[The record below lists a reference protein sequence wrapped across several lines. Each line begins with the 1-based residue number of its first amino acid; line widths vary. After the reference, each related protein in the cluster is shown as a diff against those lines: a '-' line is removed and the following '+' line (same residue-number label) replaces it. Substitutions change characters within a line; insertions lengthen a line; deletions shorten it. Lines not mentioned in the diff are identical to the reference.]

1 MSSTKLRPSPPPPEN
16 PVTGKIGPLDSTPPQ
31 VFPPAERRAGVRIL
45 LWYWGR
51 RGGGAQIAL
60 ALAASLAKREDS
72 QVCVSI
78 SRQCELIGEF
88 RNLPIPRQEVQT
100 YNDLT
105 GFVLGFLRVPKLTS
119 DLVRLAQDWRAD
131 FVVSVM
137 THTWT
142 PLVAP
147 ALARAGIA
155 FVPMVHDVV
164 PHPGDNRMLWNW
176 RLKRELQAARAAFTL
191 SGHSEAG
198 LRQMYP
204 DLPLLRLP
212 LGASFRPAN
221 KVSNES
227 GEFRFLFFGRLRAYK
242 GLDLLRDAFRL
253 LVARQPRARL
263 LVIGEGDSS
272 ALAPGLAA
280 VPGVVLSARW
290 VPEADI
296 GEIMADADAVVVPY
310 REASQSGVVS
320 VAFVAGLPVVAT
332 SVGAIAEQVVP
343 GVNSILATAITP
355 EAFADAM
362 EQMMDPATHR
372 ALSDGAAASG
382 RVLSD
387 WDNHAGRLVA
397 ELRCAGLDHRPA

>member
-1 MSSTKLRPSPPPPEN
+1 MSSTKLRLSPLPPEN
-16 PVTGKIGPLDSTPPQ
+16 LVTGTIGPLGATPTDL
-31 VFPPAERRAGVRIL
+31 FPPGNGRVGMRIL

-51 RGGGAQIAL
+51 RGAGAQIAL
-60 ALAASLAKREDS
+60 ALAASLSQREDS

-78 SRQCELIGEF
+78 SRQCELIDEF
-88 RNLPIPRQEVQT
+88 RDLPIPRQEVQT

-105 GFVLGFLRVPKLTS
+105 GFVLGFTRVPKLTS
-119 DLVRLAQDWRAD
+119 DLVRLAQEWRAD
-131 FVVSVM
+131 LVVSVM

-155 FVPMVHDVV
+155 FVPVIHDVA

-176 RLKRELQAARAAFTL
+176 RLKRELNAARAVFAL
-191 SGHSEAG
+191 SAHSAAA
-198 LRQMYP
+198 LRQMCP
-204 DLPLLRLP
+204 TLPLLRLP
-212 LGASFRPAN
+212 LGASFRAAD
-221 KVSNES
+221 KVPHSS
-227 GEFRFLFFGRLRAYK
+227 GEFRFLFFGRFRTYK

-272 ALAPGLAA
+272 TLAPGLAEM
-280 VPGVVLSARW
+280 PGVVLSPRW

-296 GEIMADADAVVVPY
+296 GEIMADADAVVLPY
-310 REASQSGVVS
+310 REASQSGIVS
-320 VAFVAGLPVVAT
+320 IAFVAGLPVVAT

-355 EAFADAM
+355 EAFANAM

-382 RVLSD
+382 RVLSN
-387 WDNHAGRLVA
+387 WDNHAARLVE
-397 ELRCAGLDHRPA
+397 ELRCVGLDHRPA